1 MNILVVPLPVV
12 RFFFSRPRPEI
23 TPDSITSESC
33 LALQAHVE
41 RSILGVNLSVT
52 VVAAKSVG

>member
-1 MNILVVPLPVV
+1 MNTLVVPLPVV

-23 TPDSITSESC
+23 TPDSITSC
-33 LALQAHVE
+33 LELQAHVE

-52 VVAAKSVG
+52 VVAAKSVTVG

>member
-1 MNILVVPLPVV
+1 MNIPLPVV
-12 RFFFSRPRPEI
+12 RFFFFSRPRPEI